1 MPTTEMPE
9 GYKLKQ
15 PCKNCPFQPGPNR
28 ITFACKE
35 RAEEIAESAY
45 RNGFPCH
52 LSGHDTSDEDEE
64 NGGYVFG
71 PKTQHC
77 AGAIM
82 MFIRDGHES
91 GWPGINNDEELAE
104 KLEAHMN
111 WNAPHYESEEDFIAN
126 GVMRQRGGKIA

>member
-1 MPTTEMPE
+1 MTVKEFDPFQ
-9 GYKLKQ
+9 LKR
-15 PCKNCPFQPGPNR
+15 PCKHCPFQPTDSA
-28 ITFACKE
+28 IAFACKE

-52 LSGHDTSDEDEE
+52 ISGKDTSEDDPD

-82 MFIRDGHES
+82 MFLADGNDC
-91 GWPGINNDEELAE
+91 WPGINNDEDLGERLQLQMDW
-104 KLEAHMN
+104 K
-111 WNAPHYESEEDFIAN
+111 APHYDSEQDFIDASPK
-126 GVMRQRGGKIA
+126 QRKKARG